1 MSDTP
6 EVSTVANRL
15 SLRKLF
21 IATAATLTGLALTWV
36 VLTAKSEPQA
46 GPPPDRPAPMVAVI
60 EAAPSTHQLLVHT
73 QGTID
78 AKRRVDLVAQVAGK
92 VVEVSDAFVDGGF
105 FEKDDV
111 LLSLSLIHI

>member
-21 IATAATLTGLALTWV
+21 IATVATLTGLALTWV

-46 GPPPDRPAPMVAVI
+46 GPPPDRPAPMVAII

-78 AKRRVDLVAQVAGK
+78 AKRRVDLVAQV
-92 VVEVSDAFVDGGF
+92 VHLSQQ
-105 FEKDDV
+105 
-111 LLSLSLIHI
+111 LLLATVWLISQRQSVWQLGLRLTQL

>member
-21 IATAATLTGLALTWV
+21 IATVATLTGLTLTWV

-46 GPPPDRPAPMVAVI
+46 GPPPD
-60 EAAPSTHQLLVHT
+60 
-73 QGTID
+73 
-78 AKRRVDLVAQVAGK
+78 
-92 VVEVSDAFVDGGF
+92 
-105 FEKDDV
+105 
-111 LLSLSLIHI
+111 LSLIHI